1 VQSTP
6 YQRRQAIVVAAGGAR
21 IHHQRLPVPF
31 VGHRF
36 CMFISHRARWV
47 GRATPYFGAAWVLIA
62 FGGAL
67 PATLAAQSRAHGCG
81 RDQRPW
87 VALRFEG
94 QEWSRPLRDNVSADF
109 RAAMRLRGIDVCAT
123 DSASATK
130 PVAVVELR
138 VSASKRVLVSIDI
151 HDAITDKRVMRDVD
165 LHAATAD
172 ARGLLLAQAADE
184 LLRASWVELSVEDA
198 PEPAAPPPPEIT
210 RAIAHPRLG
219 QPPRT
224 ALGARAA
231 IEHHTGGQ
239 TLLGADAF
247 IDFWLVDRLG
257 LSVAVG
263 LRTGRAVDAPHGS
276 VESRA
281 MALSADLLTPVW
293 PAGARY
299 NVLVMLGVHA
309 VNLSVSGEA
318 VAPARSHDRGAV
330 ALAAR
335 VGVAGWW
342 RFSDALRASLE
353 LGPGLPLRSVSAYDG
368 DHQVMSTAG
377 LQLHAALGLGGVF

>member
-1 VQSTP
+1 
-6 YQRRQAIVVAAGGAR
+6 
-21 IHHQRLPVPF
+21 
-31 VGHRF
+31 
-36 CMFISHRARWV
+36 
-47 GRATPYFGAAWVLIA
+47 
-62 FGGAL
+62 
-67 PATLAAQSRAHGCG
+67 
-81 RDQRPW
+81 
-87 VALRFEG
+87 VALSFEG
-94 QEWSRPLRDNVSADF
+94 QEWPRALRDNVSADF
-109 RAAMRLRGIDVCAT
+109 RAAMRLRGIDVCAVDST
-123 DSASATK
+123 SASK

-138 VSASKRVLVSIDI
+138 VSAAKRVLVSIDI
-151 HDAITDKRVMRDVD
+151 HDAITDKRVLRDVD

-172 ARGLLLAQAADE
+172 ARGLVLAQAADE
-184 LLRASWVELSVEDA
+184 LLRASWVELRLEDA

-239 TLLGADAF
+239 TLFGPDAF
-247 IDFWLVDRLG
+247 LDFWLLDRLG
-257 LSVAVG
+257 VSVAVG
-263 LRTGRAVDAPHGS
+263 WRTGREVHAPHGS

-281 MALSADLLTPVW
+281 IALSADLLAPLW

-309 VNLSVSGEA
+309 ANLSVSGKA
-318 VAPARSHDRGAV
+318 VAPARAHDRGAV

-335 VGVAGWW
+335 AGVAGWW
-342 RFSDALRASLE
+342 RFSDVLCASLE

-368 DHQVMSTAG
+368 SHEVMSTAG